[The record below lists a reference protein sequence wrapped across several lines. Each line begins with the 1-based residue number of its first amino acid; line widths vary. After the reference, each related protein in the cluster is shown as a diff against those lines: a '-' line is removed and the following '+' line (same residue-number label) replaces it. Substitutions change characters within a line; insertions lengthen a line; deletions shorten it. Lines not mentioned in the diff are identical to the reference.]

1 MAPILGTSAQV
12 CREFMKSNMSNLH
25 SEKIIETFPFLK
37 SVIRESKTTPSI
49 SSLLTKIPKG
59 KTVFREGDECSG
71 IAFILSGTIRI
82 YKTAENGREITLYR
96 IKTGESCILSISC
109 VFSHKP
115 FVAFAD
121 VEEECELLLVP
132 PNLFRHWMSNNE
144 QLTEWVFGL
153 LANRLGSVLLTV
165 EEVAFKRVDGR
176 ITDFLLHAKKTTPGN
191 VLVTHQQ
198 LATELGTSREVVSRI
213 LKDFEKKGLISIHRG
228 SIQIES
234 IDQLKKY
241 TGNVT

>member
-1 MAPILGTSAQV
+1 
-12 CREFMKSNMSNLH
+12 MKSNMSVQI
-25 SEKIIETFPFLK
+25 SQRVIETFPFLK
-37 SVIRESKTTPSI
+37 SLFSENEPVPSI
-49 SSLLTKIPKG
+49 SSLITKLPKG
-59 KTVFREGDECSG
+59 LTVFREGDECSG

-96 IKTGESCILSISC
+96 IGKGESCILSISS

-115 FVAFAD
+115 FEAFAD
-121 VEEECELLLVP
+121 VEEECEILLVP
-132 PNLFRHWMSNNE
+132 PKLFRHWMSNNE
-144 QLTEWVFGL
+144 KLTEWVFGL

-165 EEVAFKRVDGR
+165 EEVAFQRVDRR
-176 ITDFLLHAKKTTPGN
+176 ITDFLLHAKQLTSGN
-191 VLVTHQQ
+191 IIVTHQQ

-228 SIQIES
+228 SIQIEAM
-234 IDQLKKY
+234 DQLKKY